1 MIGFEPLYI
10 CIIHFQPLCIFMI
23 NFGPLYI
30 YILNFVP
37 YMDIVSFREGGG
49 GVRSTPPLP
58 LPHYGPGLGNGHKYA
73 IIRRCRLKYKTS
85 KIINIFNGTLI

>member
-10 CIIHFQPLCIFMI
+10 CIIHFQPLYIFMI

-49 GVRSTPPLP
+49 GVRSTPPSPSLITA
-58 LPHYGPGLGNGHKYA
+58 LDWA
-73 IIRRCRLKYKTS
+73 MD
-85 KIINIFNGTLI
+85 INML